1 MSSRIVAQ
9 GAHHAP
15 SSSSPRVPHAPAP
28 NRRQFLSALGAGG
41 ALAGLPLPLFSSLPR
56 AYAQA
61 GEASEDNA
69 PQRLI
74 LFYTPNGTKK
84 ELWRP
89 DHEPGALS
97 SLGPIMSAL
106 NPHLS
111 QLTLLDGVDLKAA
124 LEGPGGPHQRGM
136 ASLFTGAVINE
147 GDFVGGDGRKAGW
160 GGGIS
165 LDQFIAQHI
174 GDQTP
179 FRSLELGVRVVEN
192 MPRGRICYAGSNQ
205 PLPPE
210 SDPARVYQR
219 LFANIDEPDVLI
231 ARRLRRRRSALDS
244 VLSDFRQLES
254 KLDARDRAK
263 LQQHAQSLR
272 ELERRIAISAGQG
285 GLCQPQMPSVI
296 DNVMSEA
303 DFSAS
308 ARQQIDLMVAALACD
323 QTRVASLQCSTA
335 VNACRFTFLEP
346 EVSHE
351 GHSLSHAGDT
361 NEGMQPEWER
371 TLTWYA
377 ELFEYLL
384 TRLAEIPEGEGTLLD
399 NTVVIWGNEISRG
412 NTHDLTNIPF
422 VLAGSAGGALKTGQY
437 LSYPDIAHNQLLLS
451 IVQAFGIE
459 ATSFGAPHL
468 NNGVLSELLRG

>member
-1 MSSRIVAQ
+1 LAQ
-9 GAHHAP
+9 
-15 SSSSPRVPHAPAP
+15 
-28 NRRQFLSALGAGG
+28 N
-41 ALAGLPLPLFSSLPR
+41 
-56 AYAQA
+56 
-61 GEASEDNA
+61 GEASEQNT
-69 PQRLI
+69 PKRLI

-89 DHEPGALS
+89 AHDPGVLTH
-97 SLGPIMSAL
+97 LGPIMSGL
-106 NPHLS
+106 TSHINK
-111 QLTLLDGVDLKAA
+111 LTLLDGVDLKAA

-165 LDQFIAQHI
+165 LDQLVAQYV
-174 GDQTP
+174 GEQTP

-219 LFANIDEPDVLI
+219 LFANVDEPDVLV
-231 ARRLRRRRSALDS
+231 ARRLRRRSSALDS
-244 VLSDFRQLES
+244 VLSDFRQLET

-263 LQQHAQSLR
+263 LQQHANSLR
-272 ELERRIAISAGQG
+272 ELERRLSISAGQG
-285 GLCQPQMPSVI
+285 GLCQPQMQSPIS
-296 DNVMSEA
+296 DVMSES
-303 DFSAS
+303 DFSTT
-308 ARQQIDLMVAALACD
+308 ARQQIDLMVTALACD

-361 NEGMQPEWER
+361 NEGMQPDWER
-371 TLTWYA
+371 NLTWYA
-377 ELFEYLL
+377 DLFGYLI
-384 TRLAEIPEGEGTLLD
+384 TRLAEIPEGDGTLLD
-399 NTVVIWGNEISRG
+399 NTVVVWGNEISRG
-412 NTHDLTNIPF
+412 NTHDLTDIPF
-422 VLAGSAGGALKTGQY
+422 VLAGGLGGALKTGQY
-437 LSYPDIAHNQLLLS
+437 LRYPDVAHNKLLLS
-451 IVQAFGIE
+451 IIQAFGIE
-459 ATSFGAPHL
+459 ATTFGASHL
-468 NNGVLSELLRG
+468 NDGVLSELMA